1 MLSQPGSPARR
12 HKRET
17 QNSGQR
23 DARTEAVLLYLK
35 LLGWQRCAHC
45 CAVGERIASKCPP
58 EQSRA
63 HLSIPTTDKMRL
75 HTRAEEWQGPLTT
88 SRRIE
93 WTLDLLVSVGAAL
106 SSRGQPQRIQ
116 TEMSHERGKGQKHRT
131 GLISFRNLLDP
142 LLRTFC
148 FKKKNPFF
156 IHSEFQA
163 AENPPPVMRSI
174 HDKTCGLICLSLK
187 SKAAF

>member
-17 QNSGQR
+17 LNSGQR
-23 DARTEAVLLYLK
+23 GARTEAVLYLK

-45 CAVGERIASKCPP
+45 CAMGGRVASKCPP

-116 TEMSHERGKGQKHRT
+116 TEMSHGRGKGQKHRT

-142 LLRTFC
+142 LLRTLC
-148 FKKKNPFF
+148 FKKK
-156 IHSEFQA
+156 
-163 AENPPPVMRSI
+163 SI
-174 HDKTCGLICLSLK
+174 FHTFRIPSC
-187 SKAAF
+187 